1 MPHSLAIRCL
11 KATPREGIFQN
22 VPHVISCLLAAN
34 SECGCNGL
42 NFFKAECYNNI
53 LCSRYNYK
61 AMMIFLAYSTSPLSH
76 PGFVL
81 IKAGIGKT
89 FEIHSVSVK
98 RMFSFVQHYL
108 KAEIN
113 L

>member
-1 MPHSLAIRCL
+1 
-11 KATPREGIFQN
+11 
-22 VPHVISCLLAAN
+22 
-34 SECGCNGL
+34 
-42 NFFKAECYNNI
+42 
-53 LCSRYNYK
+53 
-61 AMMIFLAYSTSPLSH
+61 MIFLAYSTSPLSH

>member
-1 MPHSLAIRCL
+1 MR
-11 KATPREGIFQN
+11 N
-22 VPHVISCLLAAN
+22 VLENTLSWGRLQAAD
-34 SECGCNGL
+34 C
-42 NFFKAECYNNI
+42 
-53 LCSRYNYK
+53 K
-61 AMMIFLAYSTSPLSH
+61 AMRHFSTSPLSH

>member
-1 MPHSLAIRCL
+1 MLIFFQHTALA
-11 KATPREGIFQN
+11 
-22 VPHVISCLLAAN
+22 
-34 SECGCNGL
+34 
-42 NFFKAECYNNI
+42 
-53 LCSRYNYK
+53 
-61 AMMIFLAYSTSPLSH
+61 PLSH

-98 RMFSFVQHYL
+98 WMFSLVKHYL